1 MKLLVSAKL
10 KKSQKTVI
18 EKTLDKNVELAFL
31 QDLSKNKRNDEI
43 KDADVFLSL
52 IPEQEFLSDEFELF
66 HDRQLM
72 QFMFAGVDHVDF
84 DIFPGELTM
93 ASNVGAYAEPMAEHV
108 LAMILALQKRLFEE
122 HENMKKGQFNQMVM
136 NKSLKKSTV
145 GILGF
150 GGIGKASADLL
161 KAFGS
166 RILAINTSGY
176 TDEPVDYAG
185 TLDNLEYVL
194 EESDVLIISLPLNRF
209 TFDLLGKKEL
219 QMMKNDAIIINVA
232 RGEIINQKAL
242 FEHLKAN
249 PKFKAGIDAWW
260 IEPLRHGRFELN
272 YPFFDLPN
280 VLGSPHNSYAAE
292 GALEEGVQTAVEN
305 INRFA
310 KGEEI
315 LGIVKREDYVG
326 AEFKK

>member
-1 MKLLVSAKL
+1 M
-10 KKSQKTVI
+10 
-18 EKTLDKNVELAFL
+18 
-31 QDLSKNKRNDEI
+31 QDLPKNKRNDEI
-43 KDADVFLSL
+43 SGADVFLSL
-52 IPEQEFLSDEFELF
+52 IPEKEFKSDELALLHEG
-66 HDRQLM
+66 QLM

-84 DIFPGELTM
+84 EIFPENMMM

-136 NKSLKKSTV
+136 NKSLNKSTV

-150 GGIGKASADLL
+150 GGIGKSSARLL

-185 TLDNLEYVL
+185 TLDNLDYVL
-194 EESDVLIISLPLNRF
+194 EESDVLIISLPLNKH
-209 TFDLLGKKEL
+209 TFELIGKQELG
-219 QMMKNDAIIINVA
+219 MMKKDAIVINVA

-242 FEHLKAN
+242 FEHLKSN
-249 PKFKAGIDAWW
+249 PEFKAGIDAWW

-272 YPFFDLPN
+272 FPFFDLPN

-305 INRFA
+305 INRFV
-310 KGEEI
+310 KSEEI
-315 LGIVKREDYVG
+315 WGIVKREDYMS
-326 AEFKK
+326 AEFK